1 VLEPEEPDDPD
12 ELEPP
17 ELEPPELDEP
27 DPDEPAELSV
37 LVVDDSELLLSE
49 LLEGAVLLD
58 EPLRLSVR

>member
-1 VLEPEEPDDPD
+1 MLEPEEVDDPD

-17 ELEPPELDEP
+17 EPDELAP
-27 DPDEPAELSV
+27 LDPDELSL

-49 LLEGAVLLD
+49 LLEAVVLLD